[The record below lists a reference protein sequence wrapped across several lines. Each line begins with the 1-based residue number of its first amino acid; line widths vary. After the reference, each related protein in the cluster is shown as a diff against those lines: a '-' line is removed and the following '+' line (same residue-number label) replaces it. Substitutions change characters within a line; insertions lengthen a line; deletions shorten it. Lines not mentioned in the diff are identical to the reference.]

1 MAGKVEEGM
10 KLLVFVLNKEEYTEQ
25 VLEMFVELGVPGATI
40 IDTVGMGRVLS
51 QEIPIFAGFVDLMAG
66 ARPSNKTVFTL
77 VSDDAVED
85 IVRGIEK
92 VIGNLDEP
100 GTGVMFTI
108 PVDWSKGIAKEPLE
122 APEEL

>member
-1 MAGKVEEGM
+1 M
-10 KLLVFVLNKEEYTEQ
+10 KLLVFVLNKEEHTEQ
-25 VLEMFVELGVPGATI
+25 VLEVFVELGVPGATI

-66 ARPSNKTVFTL
+66 ARPSNKTIFTL

-122 APEEL
+122 APEEI